1 MILYLKDWDKP
12 GNEKTIPHV
21 TTKNQSFIDLANV
34 FKKMGLKNYYFHLAL
49 HDPDLEF
56 VDPFADNLSPQTI
69 VKIANEIAVNPW
81 YFFREIAQTPDSTSD
96 NRMFFRANRANI
108 SLFWCFFNHC
118 QYFLIQPRQ
127 TGKSYSTDIIMM
139 YLLCFRKSLKL
150 LLYTKDSQLRM
161 LNVIRLRTLIA
172 TLPAYLNPLTRKD
185 SNNSEG
191 ITVLSNN
198 NYYNTIIAQES
209 EDAAYKK
216 GRGNTVEVRQCDEVA
231 FCKLNYITIPSM
243 GSAMDAARM
252 NALAQGK
259 ETASIFTTTAGKKD
273 TPHGRWAYEVWNESA
288 QFDEKYYDSF
298 NAEEFEKRVRADS
311 NPSDPLAK
319 TFGLFQVQ
327 GTFSHRQL
335 GYTDEWLIENMSR
348 NKVTGEDALRDYYN
362 VWTSGTES
370 SPFTVEQ
377 AQMIKNSETDPLFRD
392 IGKFGIIINWYV
404 NQNELSDLFNHCPII
419 VGLDSSS
426 AIGKDACSLTFVNAL
441 DLNIIGTASI
451 NKVNLF
457 QYSQWLCDLII
468 RFPKLLLVP
477 ENRSSA
483 QGIID
488 FLIETLPAH
497 GINPFKQIFNTIVH
511 EKDENQRTF
520 LNMDAHPNPA
530 SVANMYRSTFGYSTS
545 GKGRYSRDNLYGE
558 TFYRAI
564 DIIADKVKDKKLIR
578 ELLGLVIIDGR
589 IDHGSDKE
597 DHDDQ
602 VISWLLACWFVF
614 NGRNVG
620 YYNINRGRFLSNVVS
635 AGEEIDPE
643 KMMKM
648 REQEALK
655 DKISAMYEEL
665 SNTEDHFEFAKL
677 EKTIKLLESRLTPE
691 SRSQMAMSISGMI
704 EDLKETRKINAMK
717 SSPDMLN
724 DVMEGLKSMSDVSL
738 NHPFLGNR
746 NDYFDTVY
754 QPSNDINN
762 INYWLG
768 Y

>member
-1 MILYLKDWDKP
+1 MILYLSQWDKYP
-12 GNEKTIPHV
+12 QAIVHTS
-21 TTKNQSFIDLANV
+21 TKNQSFIDLANV

-56 VDPFADNLSPQTI
+56 VDPFADNLSPQMI

-191 ITVLSNN
+191 ITVLNNN

-392 IGKFGIIINWYV
+392 IGKFGIVINWYV
-404 NQNELSDLFNHCPII
+404 NQHELSDLFNHCPII

-457 QYSQWLCDLII
+457 QYAQWLCDLII

-488 FLIETLPAH
+488 FLIETLPAY

-530 SVANMYRSTFGYSTS
+530 SVANMYRNTFGYSTS

-602 VISWLLACWFVF
+602 VISWLLACWFIF

-643 KMMKM
+643 KMMEM

-655 DKISAMYEEL
+655 DKISLMYEEL

-677 EKTIKLLESRLTPE
+677 EKSIRLLESRLTPE
-691 SRSQMAMSISGMI
+691 ARSQLAMSVSGMI
-704 EDLKETRKINAMK
+704 DDLKETRRINAMK

-724 DVMEGLKSMSDVSL
+724 DVMDGLKSMSDVSL
-738 NHPFLGNR
+738 NHPFLSNR

-754 QPSNDINN
+754 QPSNDISN

>member
-12 GNEKTIPHV
+12 ENKNSIVHTS
-21 TTKNQSFIDLANV
+21 TKNQSFIDLANV

-56 VDPFADNLSPQTI
+56 VDPFADNLSPQMI

-191 ITVLSNN
+191 ITVLNNN

-392 IGKFGIIINWYV
+392 IGKFGIVINWYV

-457 QYSQWLCDLII
+457 QYAQWLCDLII

-530 SVANMYRSTFGYSTS
+530 SVANMYRNTFGYSTS

-564 DIIADKVKDKKLIR
+564 NIIADKVKDKKLIR

-602 VISWLLACWFVF
+602 VISWLLACWFIF

-655 DKISAMYEEL
+655 DKISLMYEEL

-677 EKTIKLLESRLTPE
+677 EKSIRLLESRLTPE
-691 SRSQMAMSISGMI
+691 ARSQLAMSVSGMI
-704 EDLKETRKINAMK
+704 DDLKETRRINAMK

-724 DVMEGLKSMSDVSL
+724 DVMDGLKSMSDVSL

-754 QPSNDINN
+754 QPSNDISN

>member
-1 MILYLKDWDKP
+1 MILYLKDWDKKENS
-12 GNEKTIPHV
+12 GSIVHTS
-21 TTKNQSFIDLANV
+21 TKNQSFIDLANV

-392 IGKFGIIINWYV
+392 IGKFGIVINWYV

-602 VISWLLACWFVF
+602 VISWLLACWFIF

-754 QPSNDINN
+754 QPSNDISN

>member
-1 MILYLKDWDKP
+1 MILYLSQWDKYP
-12 GNEKTIPHV
+12 SAIVHTS
-21 TTKNQSFIDLANV
+21 TKNQSFIDLANV

-191 ITVLSNN
+191 ITVLNNN

-392 IGKFGIIINWYV
+392 IGKFGIVINWYV
-404 NQNELSDLFNHCPII
+404 NQHELSDLFNHCPII

-488 FLIETLPAH
+488 FLIETLPAY

-602 VISWLLACWFVF
+602 VISWLLACWFIF

-754 QPSNDINN
+754 QPSNDISN

>member
-1 MILYLKDWDKP
+1 MILYLKDWDKKENR
-12 GNEKTIPHV
+12 GAVVHTS
-21 TTKNQSFIDLANV
+21 TKNQSFIDLANV

-298 NAEEFEKRVRADS
+298 DAAEFEKRVRADS

-319 TFGLFQVQ
+319 AFGLFQVQ

-520 LNMDAHPNPA
+520 MNMDAHPNPA

-620 YYNINRGRFLSNVVS
+620 YYNINRGRFLSNVVT
-635 AGEEIDPE
+635 AGEEVDPV
-643 KMMKM
+643 KMMQM

-655 DKISAMYEEL
+655 DKISLMYEEL

-677 EKTIKLLESRLTPE
+677 EKTIRLMESRLTPE
-691 SRSQMAMSISGMI
+691 SRSQLAMSVSGMI
-704 EDLKETRKINAMK
+704 DDLKETRRINALK

-754 QPSNDINN
+754 QPSNDISN

>member
-1 MILYLKDWDKP
+1 MILYLSQWDLYP
-12 GNEKTIPHV
+12 QAIVHTS
-21 TTKNQSFIDLANV
+21 TKNQSFIDLANV

-49 HDPDLEF
+49 HDPDLEH

-191 ITVLSNN
+191 ITVLKNN

-392 IGKFGIIINWYV
+392 IGKFGIVINWYV
-404 NQNELSDLFNHCPII
+404 DQHELSDLFNHCPII

-677 EKTIKLLESRLTPE
+677 EKTIRLMESRLTPE
-691 SRSQMAMSISGMI
+691 SRSQLAMSVSGMI
-704 EDLKETRKINAMK
+704 DDLKETRRINALK

-724 DVMEGLKSMSDVSL
+724 DVVEGLRSMSDVSL

-746 NDYFDTVY
+746 DDYFDTVY
-754 QPSNDINN
+754 QPSNDISN

>member
-1 MILYLKDWDKP
+1 MILYLRDWDKP
-12 GNEKTIPHV
+12 ENKNSLVHTS
-21 TTKNQSFIDLANV
+21 TKNQSFIDLANV
-34 FKKMGLKNYYFHLAL
+34 LKKMGLKNYYFHLAL
-49 HDPDLEF
+49 HDPDLEY
-56 VDPFADNLSPQTI
+56 VDPFADNLSPQMI

-298 NAEEFEKRVRADS
+298 NAEEFEKKVRADS

-392 IGKFGIIINWYV
+392 IGKFGIVINWYV

-530 SVANMYRSTFGYSTS
+530 SVANMYRGTFGYSTS

-578 ELLGLVIIDGR
+578 ELLGLVIINGR

-602 VISWLLACWFVF
+602 VISWLLACWFIF
-614 NGRNVG
+614 NGRNVN
-620 YYNINRGRFLSNVVS
+620 YYNINHGRFLSNVIT

-643 KMMKM
+643 KMMRM

-677 EKTIKLLESRLTPE
+677 EKSIRLMESRLTPE
-691 SRSQMAMSISGMI
+691 SRSQLAMSISGMI
-704 EDLKETRKINAMK
+704 DDLKETRRINALK

-724 DVMEGLKSMSDVSL
+724 DVVEGLRSMSDISL
-738 NHPFLGNR
+738 NHPFMGNR
-746 NDYFDTVY
+746 NDYFDVVH
-754 QPSNDINN
+754 QPSNDINS

>member
-1 MILYLKDWDKP
+1 MILYLKDWDKKE
-12 GNEKTIPHV
+12 NNRAIVHTS
-21 TTKNQSFIDLANV
+21 TKNQSFIDLANV

-298 NAEEFEKRVRADS
+298 DAAEFEKRVRADS

-392 IGKFGIIINWYV
+392 IGKFGIVINWYV

-457 QYSQWLCDLII
+457 QYAQWLCDLII

-602 VISWLLACWFVF
+602 VISWLLACWFIF
-614 NGRNVG
+614 NGRNVN

-643 KMMKM
+643 KMMRM

-677 EKTIKLLESRLTPE
+677 EKTIRLLESRLTPE
-691 SRSQMAMSISGMI
+691 SRSQMAMSVSGMI
-704 EDLKETRKINAMK
+704 EDLKETRRINAMK

-724 DVMEGLKSMSDVSL
+724 DVMEGLKSMTDVSL

-754 QPSNDINN
+754 QPSNDISN

>member
-1 MILYLKDWDKP
+1 MILYLKDWDKKENR
-12 GNEKTIPHV
+12 GAIVHTS
-21 TTKNQSFIDLANV
+21 TKNQSFIDLANV
-34 FKKMGLKNYYFHLAL
+34 FKKMGLKNYYFHLVL

-56 VDPFADNLSPQTI
+56 VDPFADNLSPQMI

-191 ITVLSNN
+191 ITVLNNN

-392 IGKFGIIINWYV
+392 IGKFGIVINWYV
-404 NQNELSDLFNHCPII
+404 NQHELSDLFNHCPII

-457 QYSQWLCDLII
+457 QYAQWLCDLII

-530 SVANMYRSTFGYSTS
+530 SVANMYRNTFGYSTS

-602 VISWLLACWFVF
+602 VISWLLACWFIF

-655 DKISAMYEEL
+655 DKISLMYEEL

-677 EKTIKLLESRLTPE
+677 EKSIRLLESRLTPE
-691 SRSQMAMSISGMI
+691 ARSQLAMSVSGMI
-704 EDLKETRKINAMK
+704 DDLKETRRINAMK

-724 DVMEGLKSMSDVSL
+724 DVMDGLKSMSDVSL

-754 QPSNDINN
+754 QPSNDISN

>member
-1 MILYLKDWDKP
+1 MILYLSQWDKYP
-12 GNEKTIPHV
+12 SAIVHTS
-21 TTKNQSFIDLANV
+21 TKNQSFIDLANV

-392 IGKFGIIINWYV
+392 IGKFGIVINWYV
-404 NQNELSDLFNHCPII
+404 NQHELSDLFNHCPII

-602 VISWLLACWFVF
+602 VISWLLACWFIF
-614 NGRNVG
+614 NGRNVN
-620 YYNINRGRFLSNVVS
+620 YYNINRGRFLSNVIS

-677 EKTIKLLESRLTPE
+677 EKTIRLLESRLTPE
-691 SRSQMAMSISGMI
+691 SRSQMAMSVSGMI
-704 EDLKETRKINAMK
+704 EDLKETRRINAMK

-724 DVMEGLKSMSDVSL
+724 DVMDGLKSMSDVSL

-754 QPSNDINN
+754 QPSNDISN

>member
-1 MILYLKDWDKP
+1 MILYLSQWDKYP
-12 GNEKTIPHV
+12 QAIVHTS
-21 TTKNQSFIDLANV
+21 TKNQSFIDLANV

-377 AQMIKNSETDPLFRD
+377 AQMIKNSEIDPLFRD
-392 IGKFGIIINWYV
+392 IGKFGIVINWYV

-691 SRSQMAMSISGMI
+691 SRSQMAMSVSGMI
-704 EDLKETRKINAMK
+704 EDLKETRRINAMK

-754 QPSNDINN
+754 QPSNDISN

>member
-1 MILYLKDWDKP
+1 MILYLKDWDKKENL
-12 GNEKTIPHV
+12 GSIVHTS
-21 TTKNQSFIDLANV
+21 TKNQSFIDLANV

-69 VKIANEIAVNPW
+69 VKIANEIAINPW

-392 IGKFGIIINWYV
+392 IGKFGIVINWYV
-404 NQNELSDLFNHCPII
+404 NQHELSDLFNHCPII

-457 QYSQWLCDLII
+457 QYAQWLCDLII

-602 VISWLLACWFVF
+602 VISWLLACWFIF

-754 QPSNDINN
+754 QPSNDISN

>member
-1 MILYLKDWDKP
+1 MILYLSQWDKYP
-12 GNEKTIPHV
+12 SAIVHTS
-21 TTKNQSFIDLANV
+21 TKNQSFIDLANV

-392 IGKFGIIINWYV
+392 IGKFGIVINWYV

-602 VISWLLACWFVF
+602 VISWLLACWFIF
-614 NGRNVG
+614 NGRNVN
-620 YYNINRGRFLSNVVS
+620 YYNINRGRFLSNVIS

-677 EKTIKLLESRLTPE
+677 EKTIRLLESRLTPE
-691 SRSQMAMSISGMI
+691 SRSQMAMSVSGMI
-704 EDLKETRKINAMK
+704 EDLKETRRINAMK

-724 DVMEGLKSMSDVSL
+724 DVMDGLKSMSDVSL

-754 QPSNDINN
+754 QPSNDISN

>member
-1 MILYLKDWDKP
+1 MILYLSQWDKYP
-12 GNEKTIPHV
+12 PAIVHTS
-21 TTKNQSFIDLANV
+21 TKNQSFIDLANV

-139 YLLCFRKSLKL
+139 YLLCFRNSLKL

-191 ITVLSNN
+191 ITVLNNN

-392 IGKFGIIINWYV
+392 IGKFGIVINWYV
-404 NQNELSDLFNHCPII
+404 NQHELSDLFNHCPII

-602 VISWLLACWFVF
+602 VISWLLACWFIF

-754 QPSNDINN
+754 QPSNDISN

>member
-1 MILYLKDWDKP
+1 MILYLCDWDKKENL
-12 GNEKTIPHV
+12 GAKVHT

-56 VDPFADNLSPQTI
+56 VDPFADNLSPQMI

-191 ITVLSNN
+191 ITVLNNN

-392 IGKFGIIINWYV
+392 IGKFGIVINWYV
-404 NQNELSDLFNHCPII
+404 NQHELSDLFNHCPII

-457 QYSQWLCDLII
+457 QYAQWLCDLII

-530 SVANMYRSTFGYSTS
+530 SVANMYRNTFGYSTS

-602 VISWLLACWFVF
+602 VISWLLACWFIF

-655 DKISAMYEEL
+655 DKISVMYEEL

-677 EKTIKLLESRLTPE
+677 EKTIRLLESRLTPE
-691 SRSQMAMSISGMI
+691 ARSQLAMSVSGMI
-704 EDLKETRKINAMK
+704 DDLKETRRINTMK

-724 DVMEGLKSMSDVSL
+724 DVMDGLKSMSDVSL

-754 QPSNDINN
+754 QPSNDISN

>member
-1 MILYLKDWDKP
+1 MILYLKDWDKKENR
-12 GNEKTIPHV
+12 GAIVHTS
-21 TTKNQSFIDLANV
+21 TKNQSFIDLANV

-56 VDPFADNLSPQTI
+56 VDPFADNLSPQMI
-69 VKIANEIAVNPW
+69 VKIANEIAINPW

-191 ITVLSNN
+191 ITVLNNN

-392 IGKFGIIINWYV
+392 IGKFGIVINWYV
-404 NQNELSDLFNHCPII
+404 NQHELSDLFNHCPII

-457 QYSQWLCDLII
+457 QYAQWLCDLII

-530 SVANMYRSTFGYSTS
+530 SVANMYRNTFGYSTS

-602 VISWLLACWFVF
+602 VISWLLACWFIF

-635 AGEEIDPE
+635 AGEEVDPE

-677 EKTIKLLESRLTPE
+677 EKTIRLLESRLTPE
-691 SRSQMAMSISGMI
+691 SRSQLAMSVSGMI
-704 EDLKETRKINAMK
+704 EDLKETRRINAMK

-724 DVMEGLKSMSDVSL
+724 DVMDGLKSMSDVSL

-754 QPSNDINN
+754 QPSNDISN

>member
-1 MILYLKDWDKP
+1 MILYLKDWDKYP
-12 GNEKTIPHV
+12 AKVHTS
-21 TTKNQSFIDLANV
+21 TKNQSFIDLANV

-56 VDPFADNLSPQTI
+56 VDPFADNLSPQMI

-191 ITVLSNN
+191 ITVLNNN

-404 NQNELSDLFNHCPII
+404 NQHELSDLFNHCPII

-457 QYSQWLCDLII
+457 QYAQWLCDLII

-530 SVANMYRSTFGYSTS
+530 SVANMHRNTFGYSTS

-602 VISWLLACWFVF
+602 VISWLLACWFIF

-655 DKISAMYEEL
+655 DKISLMYEEL

-677 EKTIKLLESRLTPE
+677 EKSIRLLESRLTPE
-691 SRSQMAMSISGMI
+691 ARSQLAMSVSGMI
-704 EDLKETRKINAMK
+704 DDLKETRRINAMK
-717 SSPDMLN
+717 SSPDMLY
-724 DVMEGLKSMSDVSL
+724 DVMDGLKSMSDISL
-738 NHPFLGNR
+738 NHPFMGNR

-754 QPSNDINN
+754 QPSNDISN

>member
-1 MILYLKDWDKP
+1 MILYLSQWDLYP
-12 GNEKTIPHV
+12 NSIVHTS
-21 TTKNQSFIDLANV
+21 TKNQSFIDLANV

-56 VDPFADNLSPQTI
+56 VDPFADNLSPQMI

-191 ITVLSNN
+191 ITVLNNN

-319 TFGLFQVQ
+319 AFGLFQVQ

-404 NQNELSDLFNHCPII
+404 NQHELSDLFNHCPII

-457 QYSQWLCDLII
+457 QYAQWLCDLII

-511 EKDENQRTF
+511 EKEENQRTF
-520 LNMDAHPNPA
+520 MNMDAHPNPA

-635 AGEEIDPE
+635 AGEEVDPE

-677 EKTIKLLESRLTPE
+677 EKTIRLMESRLTPE
-691 SRSQMAMSISGMI
+691 SRSQLAMSVSGMI
-704 EDLKETRKINAMK
+704 DDLKETRRINALK

-724 DVMEGLKSMSDVSL
+724 DVVEGLKSMSDVSL

-754 QPSNDINN
+754 QSSNDISN

>member
-12 GNEKTIPHV
+12 ENKNSIVHTS
-21 TTKNQSFIDLANV
+21 TKNQSFIDLANV

-191 ITVLSNN
+191 ITVLNNN

-392 IGKFGIIINWYV
+392 IGKFGIVINWYV
-404 NQNELSDLFNHCPII
+404 NQHELSDLFNHCPII

-602 VISWLLACWFVF
+602 VISWLLACWFIF

-754 QPSNDINN
+754 QPSNDISN

>member
-1 MILYLKDWDKP
+1 MILYLKDWDKKENL
-12 GNEKTIPHV
+12 GSIVHTS
-21 TTKNQSFIDLANV
+21 TKNQSFIDLANV

-69 VKIANEIAVNPW
+69 VKIANEIAINPW

-392 IGKFGIIINWYV
+392 IGKFGIVINWYV
-404 NQNELSDLFNHCPII
+404 NQHELSDLFNHCPII

-620 YYNINRGRFLSNVVS
+620 YYNINRGRFLSNVIS

-677 EKTIKLLESRLTPE
+677 EKTIRLLESRLTPE

-704 EDLKETRKINAMK
+704 EDLKETRRINAMK

-724 DVMEGLKSMSDVSL
+724 DVMDGLKSMSDVSL

-754 QPSNDINN
+754 QPSNDISN

>member
-1 MILYLKDWDKP
+1 MILYLKDWDKKENS
-12 GNEKTIPHV
+12 GALVHTS
-21 TTKNQSFIDLANV
+21 TKNQSFIDLANV

-191 ITVLSNN
+191 ITVLNNN

-298 NAEEFEKRVRADS
+298 DAAEFEKRVRADS

-392 IGKFGIIINWYV
+392 IGKFGIVINWYV
-404 NQNELSDLFNHCPII
+404 NQHELSDLFNHCPII

-602 VISWLLACWFVF
+602 VISWLLACWFIF
-614 NGRNVG
+614 NGRNVN
-620 YYNINRGRFLSNVVS
+620 YYNINRGRFLSNVIS

-677 EKTIKLLESRLTPE
+677 EKTIRLLESRLTPE
-691 SRSQMAMSISGMI
+691 SRSQMAMSVSGMI
-704 EDLKETRKINAMK
+704 EDLKETRRINAMK

>member
-1 MILYLKDWDKP
+1 MILYLKDWDKKENL
-12 GNEKTIPHV
+12 GSIVHTS
-21 TTKNQSFIDLANV
+21 TKNQSFIDLANV

-56 VDPFADNLSPQTI
+56 VDPFADNLSPQMI

-191 ITVLSNN
+191 ITVLNNN

-392 IGKFGIIINWYV
+392 IGKFGIVINWYV
-404 NQNELSDLFNHCPII
+404 NQHELSDLFHHCPII

-457 QYSQWLCDLII
+457 QYSQWLCDLIT

-530 SVANMYRSTFGYSTS
+530 SVANMYRNTFGYSTS

-602 VISWLLACWFVF
+602 VISWLLACWFIF

-655 DKISAMYEEL
+655 DKISLMYEEL

-677 EKTIKLLESRLTPE
+677 EKSIRLLESRLTPE
-691 SRSQMAMSISGMI
+691 ARSQLAMSVSGMI
-704 EDLKETRKINAMK
+704 DDLKETRRINAMK

-724 DVMEGLKSMSDVSL
+724 DVMDGLKSMSDVSL
-738 NHPFLGNR
+738 NHPFMGNR

>member
-1 MILYLKDWDKP
+1 MILFLKDWDKP
-12 GNEKTIPHV
+12 ENKNCIVHTS
-21 TTKNQSFIDLANV
+21 TKNQSFIDLANIY
-34 FKKMGLKNYYFHLAL
+34 KKMGVKNYYFHLAL

-56 VDPFADNLSPQTI
+56 VDPFDPNLTPHMIS
-69 VKIANEIAVNPW
+69 KIATEIAVNPW
-81 YFFREIAQTPDSTSD
+81 YFFRELAQAPDSNEDT
-96 NRMFFRANRANI
+96 RIFFRANRANI

-127 TGKSYSTDIIMM
+127 TGKSFSTDIIMQ
-139 YLLCFRKSLKL
+139 YLLCFRKSLKM
-150 LLYTKDSQLRM
+150 LLYTKDSDLRTV
-161 LNVIRLRTLIA
+161 NVIRLRALIA
-172 TLPAYLNPLTRKD
+172 TLPSYLNPITRKD
-185 SNNSEG
+185 SNNTEG

-209 EDAAYKK
+209 EDAAYKR

-231 FCKLNYITIPSM
+231 FCKLNHITIPSM
-243 GSAMDAARM
+243 GSSMDAARQK
-252 NALAQGK
+252 ALEQGK
-259 ETASIFTTTAGKKD
+259 ETCSIFTTTAGKKD

-288 QFDEKYYDSF
+288 QFDEKYFDSF
-298 NAEEFEKRVRADS
+298 DAVEFEKRVKADS
-311 NPSDPLAK
+311 NPVDPLFKAI
-319 TFGLFQVQ
+319 GLFQVQ

-335 GYTDEWLIENMSR
+335 GYTDEWLIENMAR

-377 AQMIKNSETDPLFRD
+377 AQMIKNSECDPVFRD

-404 NQNELSDLFNHCPII
+404 DNHELSTIFNNCPVI

-451 NKVNLF
+451 SKVNLF
-457 QYSQWLCDLII
+457 QYAQWLCDLII

-488 FLIETLPAH
+488 FLIETLPAY

-511 EKDENQRTF
+511 EKDEKARTF
-520 LNMDAHPNPA
+520 MMMDAHPNPA
-530 SVANMYRSTFGYSTS
+530 SVANMYRSSFGYSTS

-564 DIIADKVKDKKLIR
+564 DVIADKVKDKKLIR

-602 VISWLLACWFVF
+602 VISWLLACWFIF
-614 NGRNVG
+614 NGRNVN
-620 YYNINRGRFLSNVVS
+620 YYNINKGRFLSNVVT
-635 AGEEIDPE
+635 AGEEIDPV
-643 KMMKM
+643 KQMQQ

-655 DKISAMYEEL
+655 DKISNLYEEL

-677 EKTIKLLESRLTPE
+677 EKTIRLLESRLTPE
-691 SRSQMAMSISGMI
+691 SRSQMAMSVSGMI
-704 EDLKETRKINAMK
+704 DDLKETRRINALR

-724 DVMEGLKSMSDVSL
+724 DVMDGLSHMSDVFTG
-738 NHPFLGNR
+738 NPYFGNR
-746 NDYFDTVY
+746 YGNMTNGIY
-754 QPSNDINN
+754 QNPNDISD
-762 INYWLG
+762 INYWLS
-768 Y
+768 

>member
-1 MILYLKDWDKP
+1 MILYLKDWDKKENL
-12 GNEKTIPHV
+12 GSIVHTS
-21 TTKNQSFIDLANV
+21 TKNQSFIDLANV

-56 VDPFADNLSPQTI
+56 VDPFADNLSPQMI

-191 ITVLSNN
+191 ITVLNNN

-298 NAEEFEKRVRADS
+298 NAEEFEKRVRTDS

-404 NQNELSDLFNHCPII
+404 NQHELSDLFNHCPII

-457 QYSQWLCDLII
+457 QYAQWLCDLII

-530 SVANMYRSTFGYSTS
+530 SVANMYRNTFGYSTS

-602 VISWLLACWFVF
+602 VISWLLACWFIF

-655 DKISAMYEEL
+655 DKISLMYEEL

-677 EKTIKLLESRLTPE
+677 EKSIRLLESRLTPE
-691 SRSQMAMSISGMI
+691 ARSQLAMSVSGMI
-704 EDLKETRKINAMK
+704 DDLKETRRINAMK

-724 DVMEGLKSMSDVSL
+724 DVMDGLKSMSDVSL

-754 QPSNDINN
+754 QPSNDISN

>member
-1 MILYLKDWDKP
+1 MILYLKDWDKKENL
-12 GNEKTIPHV
+12 GSIVHTS
-21 TTKNQSFIDLANV
+21 TKNQSFIDLANV

-191 ITVLSNN
+191 ITVLNNN

-404 NQNELSDLFNHCPII
+404 NQHELSDLFNHCPII

-457 QYSQWLCDLII
+457 QYAQWLCDLII

-602 VISWLLACWFVF
+602 VISWLLACWFIF

-677 EKTIKLLESRLTPE
+677 EKSIRLLESRLTPE
-691 SRSQMAMSISGMI
+691 ARSQLAMSVSGMI
-704 EDLKETRKINAMK
+704 EDLKETRRINAMK

-724 DVMEGLKSMSDVSL
+724 DVMEGLKSISDVSL
-738 NHPFLGNR
+738 DRPFLGNR
-746 NDYFDTVY
+746 NDYFDTIY
-754 QPSNDINN
+754 QPSNDISN

>member
-1 MILYLKDWDKP
+1 MILYLSQWDKYP
-12 GNEKTIPHV
+12 SAIVHTS
-21 TTKNQSFIDLANV
+21 TKNQSFIDLANV

-191 ITVLSNN
+191 ITVLNNN

-392 IGKFGIIINWYV
+392 IGKFGIVINWYV
-404 NQNELSDLFNHCPII
+404 NQHELSDLFNHCPII

-457 QYSQWLCDLII
+457 QYAQWLCDLII

-602 VISWLLACWFVF
+602 VISWLLACWFIF

-738 NHPFLGNR
+738 NHPFMGNR

-754 QPSNDINN
+754 QPSNDISN

>member
-1 MILYLKDWDKP
+1 MILYLSQWDKYP
-12 GNEKTIPHV
+12 SAIVHTS
-21 TTKNQSFIDLANV
+21 TKNQSFIDLANV

-127 TGKSYSTDIIMM
+127 TGKSYSTDIVMM

-172 TLPAYLNPLTRKD
+172 ALPAYLNPLTRKD

-191 ITVLSNN
+191 ITVLNNN

-392 IGKFGIIINWYV
+392 IGKFGIVINWYV
-404 NQNELSDLFNHCPII
+404 NQHELSDLFNHCPII

-589 IDHGSDKE
+589 IDHGSDKK

-602 VISWLLACWFVF
+602 VISWLLACWFIF

-754 QPSNDINN
+754 QPSNDISN

>member
-1 MILYLKDWDKP
+1 MILYLKDWDKFP
-12 GNEKTIPHV
+12 TAFPHV

-56 VDPFADNLSPQTI
+56 VDPFADNLSPQMI

-191 ITVLSNN
+191 ITVLNNN

-404 NQNELSDLFNHCPII
+404 NQHELSDLFNHCPII

-457 QYSQWLCDLII
+457 QYAQWLCDLII

-530 SVANMYRSTFGYSTS
+530 SVANMYRNTFGYSTS

-602 VISWLLACWFVF
+602 VISWLLACWFIF

-655 DKISAMYEEL
+655 DKISLMYEEL

-677 EKTIKLLESRLTPE
+677 EKSIRLLESRLTPE
-691 SRSQMAMSISGMI
+691 ARSQLAMSVSGMI
-704 EDLKETRKINAMK
+704 DDLKETRRINAMK

-724 DVMEGLKSMSDVSL
+724 DVMDGLKSMSDVSL

-754 QPSNDINN
+754 QPSNDISN

>member
-1 MILYLKDWDKP
+1 MILYLKDWDKKENS
-12 GNEKTIPHV
+12 GAIVHTS
-21 TTKNQSFIDLANV
+21 TKNQSFIDLANV

-56 VDPFADNLSPQTI
+56 VDPFADNLSPQMI

-191 ITVLSNN
+191 ITVLNNN

-392 IGKFGIIINWYV
+392 IGKFGIVINWYV
-404 NQNELSDLFNHCPII
+404 NQHELSDLFNHCPII

-457 QYSQWLCDLII
+457 QYAQWLCDLII

-530 SVANMYRSTFGYSTS
+530 SVANMYRNTFGYSTS

-602 VISWLLACWFVF
+602 VISWLLACWFIF

-655 DKISAMYEEL
+655 DKISLMYEEL

-677 EKTIKLLESRLTPE
+677 EKSIRLLESRLTPE
-691 SRSQMAMSISGMI
+691 ARSQLAMSVSGMI
-704 EDLKETRKINAMK
+704 DDLKETRRINAMK

-724 DVMEGLKSMSDVSL
+724 DVMDGLKSMSDVSL
-738 NHPFLGNR
+738 NHPFMGNR

-754 QPSNDINN
+754 QPSNDISN

>member
-1 MILYLKDWDKP
+1 MILYLKDWDKKENR
-12 GNEKTIPHV
+12 GAIVHTS
-21 TTKNQSFIDLANV
+21 TKNLSFIDLANV

-56 VDPFADNLSPQTI
+56 VDPFADNLSPQMI

-191 ITVLSNN
+191 ITVLNNN

-392 IGKFGIIINWYV
+392 IGKFGIVINWYV
-404 NQNELSDLFNHCPII
+404 NQHELSDLFNHCPVI

-457 QYSQWLCDLII
+457 QYAQWLCDLII

-530 SVANMYRSTFGYSTS
+530 SVANMYRNTFGYSTS

-602 VISWLLACWFVF
+602 VISWLLACWFIF

-655 DKISAMYEEL
+655 DKISLMYEEL

-677 EKTIKLLESRLTPE
+677 EKSIRLLESRLTPE
-691 SRSQMAMSISGMI
+691 ARSQLAMSVSGMI
-704 EDLKETRKINAMK
+704 DDLKETRRINAMK

-724 DVMEGLKSMSDVSL
+724 DVMDGLKSMSDVSL
-738 NHPFLGNR
+738 NHPFMGNR

>member
-1 MILYLKDWDKP
+1 MILYLKDWDKKENR
-12 GNEKTIPHV
+12 GAVVHTS
-21 TTKNQSFIDLANV
+21 TKNQSFIDLANV

-298 NAEEFEKRVRADS
+298 DAEEFEKRVRADS

-319 TFGLFQVQ
+319 AFGLFQVQ

-392 IGKFGIIINWYV
+392 IGKFGIVINWYV

-602 VISWLLACWFVF
+602 VISWLLACWFIF
-614 NGRNVG
+614 NGRNVN
-620 YYNINRGRFLSNVVS
+620 YYNINRGRFLSDVIS

-677 EKTIKLLESRLTPE
+677 EKTIRLLESRLTPE
-691 SRSQMAMSISGMI
+691 SRSQMAMSVSGMI
-704 EDLKETRKINAMK
+704 EDLKETRRINAMK

-724 DVMEGLKSMSDVSL
+724 DVMDGLKSMSDVSL

-754 QPSNDINN
+754 QPSNDINS

>member
-12 GNEKTIPHV
+12 ENKNSIVHTS
-21 TTKNQSFIDLANV
+21 TKNQSFIDLANV

-56 VDPFADNLSPQTI
+56 VDPFADNLSPQMI

-191 ITVLSNN
+191 ITVLNNN

-392 IGKFGIIINWYV
+392 IGKFGIVINWYV
-404 NQNELSDLFNHCPII
+404 NQHELSDLFNHCPII

-602 VISWLLACWFVF
+602 VISWLLACWFIF

-655 DKISAMYEEL
+655 DKISLMYEEL

-677 EKTIKLLESRLTPE
+677 EKSIRLLESRLTPE
-691 SRSQMAMSISGMI
+691 ARSQLAMSVSGMI
-704 EDLKETRKINAMK
+704 EDLKETRRINAMK

-724 DVMEGLKSMSDVSL
+724 DVMDGLKSMSDVSL

-754 QPSNDINN
+754 QPSNDISN

>member
-1 MILYLKDWDKP
+1 MILYLRDWDKF
-12 GNEKTIPHV
+12 EKSIVHTS
-21 TTKNQSFIDLANV
+21 TKNQSFIDLANV

-49 HDPDLEF
+49 NDPDLEH
-56 VDPFADNLSPQTI
+56 VDPFADNLSPQMI

-298 NAEEFEKRVRADS
+298 NAEEFEKKVRADS

-319 TFGLFQVQ
+319 AFGLFQVQ

-392 IGKFGIIINWYV
+392 IGKFGIVINWYV
-404 NQNELSDLFNHCPII
+404 NQHELSDLFNHCPII

-457 QYSQWLCDLII
+457 QYAQWLCDLII

-511 EKDENQRTF
+511 EKEENQRTF
-520 LNMDAHPNPA
+520 MNMDAHPNPA

-677 EKTIKLLESRLTPE
+677 EKTIRLMESRLTPE
-691 SRSQMAMSISGMI
+691 SRSQLAMSVSGMI
-704 EDLKETRKINAMK
+704 DDLKETRRINAMK

-724 DVMEGLKSMSDVSL
+724 DVMDGLKSMSDVSL

-754 QPSNDINN
+754 QPSNDISN

>member
-1 MILYLKDWDKP
+1 MILFLKDWDKYP
-12 GNEKTIPHV
+12 ESRPHV

-56 VDPFADNLSPQTI
+56 VDPFADNLSPQMI

-191 ITVLSNN
+191 ITVLNNN

-392 IGKFGIIINWYV
+392 IGKFGIVINWYV
-404 NQNELSDLFNHCPII
+404 NQHELSDLFNHCPII

-457 QYSQWLCDLII
+457 QYAQWLCDLII

-602 VISWLLACWFVF
+602 VISWLLACWFIF

-655 DKISAMYEEL
+655 DKISLMYEEL

-677 EKTIKLLESRLTPE
+677 EKSIRLLESRLTPE
-691 SRSQMAMSISGMI
+691 ARSQLAMSVSGMI
-704 EDLKETRKINAMK
+704 DDLKETRRINAMK

-724 DVMEGLKSMSDVSL
+724 DVMDGLKSMSDVSL
-738 NHPFLGNR
+738 NHPFMGNR

-754 QPSNDINN
+754 QPSNDISN

>member
-1 MILYLKDWDKP
+1 MILYLSQWDKYP
-12 GNEKTIPHV
+12 QAIVHTS
-21 TTKNQSFIDLANV
+21 TKNQSFIDLANV

-298 NAEEFEKRVRADS
+298 NAEEFEKRVRTDS

-704 EDLKETRKINAMK
+704 EDLKETRRINAMK

-754 QPSNDINN
+754 QPSNDISN

>member
-1 MILYLKDWDKP
+1 MILYLKDWDKKENS
-12 GNEKTIPHV
+12 GALVHTS
-21 TTKNQSFIDLANV
+21 TKNQSFIDLANV

-404 NQNELSDLFNHCPII
+404 NQHELSDLFNHCPII

-457 QYSQWLCDLII
+457 QYAQWLCDLII

-602 VISWLLACWFVF
+602 VISWLLACWFIF

-754 QPSNDINN
+754 QPSNDISN